1 MAETRP
7 TGEQLRFVSSKTG
20 EWILD
25 TYMEAM
31 EIGDR
36 TVYDLL
42 GDLFDPAASGAFRSD
57 NFEFRLDPATDKFQV
72 RVGQFAG
79 PSTGWTDVTYLFGQ
93 RGVFNSSN
101 TYQNF
106 DIVTVAAKD
115 VYIVTGLSAGAT
127 YANEAAFIAS
137 SNTTRIVDVSEAKD
151 WASKTDGQISSTD
164 YSAKAYAIGG
174 TGVTTT
180 SGKGAAKE
188 WATTTGAAVDTS
200 EYSAKEYAIGT
211 AATTGGSAK
220 SWSQDTNQVNGA
232 GTNDRSA
239 KNWAQG
245 SSMTGATLGGSAKD
259 WAQTT
264 GATVDGTNY
273 AAKEWALGTT
283 VGDGSAKDWA
293 TQAEDS
299 AVDGSGY
306 SSLHHS
312 AKSAASA
319 TAAASSS
326 GTAATQATNSST
338 SATAS
343 AASATASA
351 TSATASDTAKT
362 ASETAKTAAETA
374 QTAAETAK
382 TAAEAA
388 LDNFDDTFLGAKSS
402 DPTLDNDGDALT
414 AGDMYFNTTVNNLKV
429 YNGSAWQVAA
439 LSSATVVEKN
449 TGTGAAYMPAGT
461 TAQRPTGVSG
471 YLRFNASLGQFEG
484 YGASSWGSIGGAGY
498 FIGSGT
504 THGDLQNG
512 KKDLFRVNNTNMDV
526 STTIETSTNASVA
539 GPLDVDSGVVLDC
552 QGTCVII

>member
-220 SWSQDTNQVNGA
+220 SWSQDTDQVNGA
-232 GTNDRSA
+232 GTIDRSA
-239 KNWAQG
+239 KN
-245 SSMTGATLGGSAKD
+245 

-306 SSLHHS
+306 SSLHHA

-402 DPTLDNDGDALT
+402 DPTLDNDGKVHGVLAAGVPVAPLDGDALT

-429 YNGSAWQVAA
+429 YNGSVWQVAA

-512 KKDLFRVNNTNMDV
+512 KKDLFRVNNTNMDI